1 MTSYIA
7 YVVDSL
13 LILNQHALVADLLQ
27 YLWSPQKDLLPIVQ
41 NWFLKALA
49 TCDPNAYETNE
60 QPNTNDS
67 TSTTVILSADEK
79 ILRYSALLLGEGS
92 LITPETVPV
101 LIRCLRM
108 GDDRSR
114 HRAVLVFNGTE
125 RFESLRNVSQFG
137 TETALEIACQA
148 LK

>member
-1 MTSYIA
+1 M
-7 YVVDSL
+7 
-13 LILNQHALVADLLQ
+13 NQNALVADLLQ

-49 TCDPNAYETNE
+49 TSDPTAYESSE
-60 QPNTNDS
+60 PSNTNDAS
-67 TSTTVILSADEK
+67 SNVPITLTVDEK
-79 ILRYSALLLGEGS
+79 ILRYSALLLGEGG
-92 LITPETVPV
+92 LITPDTVPV

-137 TETALEIACQA
+137 TDTALEIAGQA
-148 LK
+148 LKYDPYIAIVTIY